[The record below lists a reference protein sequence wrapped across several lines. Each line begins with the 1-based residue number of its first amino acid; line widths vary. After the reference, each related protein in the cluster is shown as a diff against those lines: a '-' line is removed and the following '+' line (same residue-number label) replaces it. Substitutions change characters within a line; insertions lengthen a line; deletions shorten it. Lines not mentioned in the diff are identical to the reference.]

1 MSDENDE
8 APRSVRRHAR
18 SMANAEM
25 SAVGYAMALGLLVLL
40 LPVLPFLAV
49 IWLVTRLTS

>member
-1 MSDENDE
+1 
-8 APRSVRRHAR
+8 
-18 SMANAEM
+18 MANAEM
-25 SAVGYAMALGLLVLL
+25 SAVGYAMLLGLLVLL